1 MTRLSFCI
9 PTLNRAEVLRS
20 SLDSIIRQAG
30 ETVEIV
36 IVEGG
41 STDNTLTVIE
51 EARAKFPRI
60 TLHPSN
66 TRNGVDRDILQSVAA
81 ARGEFCWLFSDDDI
95 LEDGALAR
103 VLTILDRHPDIAGAS
118 LIYQGYDATMHYAIA
133 TVPAV
138 AGGCMDSSRLFRDRS
153 ACFSMLGIHLGF
165 ISCQVVRRSLWQ
177 EVAGKEDLAEQCNAW
192 IIVYMIG
199 RMMEKKPGWFYLH
212 DICVR
217 YRSGNDSFAAR
228 LGAIKR
234 QQITHLS
241 YAHTIGSLF
250 ADDAQTYRNV
260 FKVLIN
266 DRMARSLAVL
276 KSRGISLA
284 VQFNL
289 FTMYLSRYWTY
300 PKFWLKVIPIFLVPN
315 AVVGLA
321 EKIYRQ
327 RKRRVA
333 ATRSRIS

>member
-1 MTRLSFCI
+1 MTRISFCI

-20 SLDSIIRQAG
+20 SLDSITRQIG
-30 ETVEIV
+30 EAVEIV
-36 IVEGG
+36 IVDGG
-41 STDNTLTVIE
+41 STDNTLAVIE
-51 EARAKFPRI
+51 EFRAKYSRI
-60 TLHPSN
+60 STYPSN
-66 TRNGVDRDILQSVAA
+66 TRSGVDRDILQSVASA
-81 ARGEFCWLFSDDDI
+81 KGEFCWLFSDDDI

-103 VLTILDRHPDIAGAS
+103 VLTVLDRHPDIAGAS
-118 LIYQGYDATMHYAIA
+118 LNYQGYDATMQYPIA

-138 AGGCMDSSRLFRDRS
+138 AGGCMHSSHLFCDRDR
-153 ACFSMLGIHLGF
+153 CFSLLGIHLGF

-177 EVAGKEDLAEQCNAW
+177 EVADKEDLAAQCNAW

-199 RMMEKKPGWFYLH
+199 RMLEKNPDWFYLH

-228 LGAIKR
+228 LGASKR

-250 ADDAQTYRNV
+250 ADDSQTYRNV
-260 FKVLIN
+260 FNVLIN

-284 VQFNL
+284 VQFGL
-289 FTMYLSRYWTY
+289 FKMYASRYWTY
-300 PKFWLKVIPIFLVPN
+300 PKFWLKVMPIFLVPN
-315 AVVGLA
+315 AVVGLV

-327 RKRRVA
+327 GRRRAA
-333 ATRSRIS
+333 ATRSRVS